1 MEKEYEKTHS
11 EKIAA
16 ELIKAIREGTAP
28 WQRPWQPGEAMA
40 SAPYNPF
47 TGNQYRGS
55 NSLYL
60 RLCGSQYEDPR
71 WLTYKQAQEMGAQ
84 VRKGES
90 GLTVQYVKK
99 GEMRDVLDEE
109 GNPKLDE
116 NGEIMRKFHIY
127 DKPCVFSAR
136 VFNAEQIDGMP
147 PLPPL
152 EERLPPP
159 GEINDR
165 VEAILQASEA
175 DIRHS
180 RGNRAFYSPTEDY
193 IMLPERDQFN
203 SQAGY
208 YATALHELGHWTGHF
223 SRLGRDLSNPFGSTG
238 YAKEELRAEIS
249 SFMNAQR
256 YGIPH
261 DPSQH
266 ASYVASWL
274 KVLEDDPQE
283 IIHAS
288 ADAASISNYIAT
300 FDRHLEQHQEIDR
313 KQQQQERQT
322 MTINEPVA
330 QAAAPN
336 VQTAVPEARIYLDVP
351 YAEKNQAKAL
361 GARWDSREKSWY
373 IPPDVDP
380 RPLQKWM
387 AGENIQHEAGKQ
399 NIDASVRAVLQQ
411 YLADN
416 LDVQQWS
423 GVTITK
429 GVAQYMGTGV
439 IFTDD
444 MPLPAQG
451 WMVFAIN
458 NDNSRTLLLDT
469 PSQDDAYAL
478 ADALDSIGKQIW
490 QKTDMNIAHI
500 AEKKT
505 FLAVPFEEKED
516 AKALGAKWDGVAKS
530 WYAPEGVDLA
540 PLQKWIPQNRVITA
554 PVNSDPMQEFAL
566 ALASAG
572 LVVKDIQADGQLHRV
587 PVEGRPHG
595 RDGAYKLHLDGL
607 KPAGFIQNFVTGHKE
622 NWKHDNGQRLSPEE
636 IAQQRAQLAAQKAE
650 REREREALQL
660 LAQRKA
666 IKEWEQ
672 APYADSNHPY
682 LVRKELDFDIVNK
695 LGIRQDKRGNLLIPM
710 INKDFQIQSLQ
721 RIGANGFKQFE
732 SGCKVSGCF
741 TILGDDYP
749 GEYKPRPGEKL
760 NPDKAE
766 PIIISTGVATG
777 ASIYMATGEPVVIA
791 FQDANLKEVAEE
803 LKAMYPYRS
812 FFIAGDNDQHN
823 VAKGLKNGGL
833 ESAKAAAKAVG
844 GHYAVPQFASNQVG
858 KEFSDFSDLHRIAG
872 LAAVK
877 RQLQAG
883 LSIARGN
890 VAEDKERQQAQK
902 QSQER
907 MQEKEVRQRKAD
919 EENAQKK
926 RRSRS
931 M

>member
-1 MEKEYEKTHS
+1 MEKEHEQTHS
-11 EKIAA
+11 EKVAA

-28 WQRPWQPGEAMA
+28 WQRPWQPGEAMV
-40 SAPYNPF
+40 SAPYNPT

-60 RLCGSQYEDPR
+60 RLLGSQYDDPR
-71 WLTYKQAQEMGAQ
+71 WLTYKQAQDMGAQ

-90 GLTVQYVKK
+90 GLTVQYVKY
-99 GEMRDVLDEE
+99 GEMRDVLDEQ
-109 GNPKLDE
+109 GNPKLNE
-116 NGEIMRKFHIY
+116 NGESMRKYHLY
-127 DKPCVFSAR
+127 DKPRIFSAR

-147 PLPPL
+147 PLPPP

-159 GEINDR
+159 GEINAR

-175 DIRHS
+175 DIRHA
-180 RGNRAFYSPTEDY
+180 RGNRAYYSSAEDY

-203 SQAGY
+203 SQADY
-208 YATALHELGHWTGHF
+208 YATALHELGHWTGHE
-223 SRLGRDLSNPFGSTG
+223 SRLDRDLGNPFGSVG

-261 DPSQH
+261 DPGQH

-283 IIHAS
+283 IIRAS
-288 ADAASISNYIAT
+288 ADAATISNYIAT

-313 KQQQQERQT
+313 KQQEQERQAIT
-322 MTINEPVA
+322 AERRTHQQEVPLQSRPSEQQM
-330 QAAAPN
+330 QDAPAN
-336 VQTAVPEARIYLDVP
+336 VDIA
-351 YAEKNQAKAL
+351 
-361 GARWDSREKSWY
+361 
-373 IPPDVDP
+373 
-380 RPLQKWM
+380 PLQKWVTEPDNKHST
-387 AGENIQHEAGKQ
+387 AEQLSTGSNQH
-399 NIDASVRAVLQQ
+399 QQ
-411 YLADN
+411 QE
-416 LDVQQWS
+416 VPVKS
-423 GVTITK
+423 
-429 GVAQYMGTGV
+429 AQE
-439 IFTDD
+439 
-444 MPLPAQG
+444 
-451 WMVFAIN
+451 
-458 NDNSRTLLLDT
+458 
-469 PSQDDAYAL
+469 
-478 ADALDSIGKQIW
+478 
-490 QKTDMNIAHI
+490 KTY
-500 AEKKT
+500 
-505 FLAVPFEEKED
+505 LAVPYEDKEN
-516 AKALGAKWDGVAKS
+516 AKALGAKWDGTAKS
-530 WYAPEGVDLA
+530 WYAPEGVDLT
-540 PLQKWIPQNRVITA
+540 PLQKWIPQDRAISA
-554 PVNSDPMQEFAL
+554 PVNSDPVQEFAL
-566 ALASAG
+566 ALAAAG
-572 LVVKDIQADGQLHRV
+572 LIVKDIQADGELHRV

-622 NWKHDNGQRLSPEE
+622 NWKHDSGQRLSPEE
-636 IAQQRAQLAAQKAE
+636 VAQQRAQLAAQKAE
-650 REREREALQL
+650 REKERAVLQWFAQREA
-660 LAQRKA
+660 ARK
-666 IKEWEQ
+666 WEE
-672 APYADSNHPY
+672 APLADSNHPY
-682 LVRKELDFDIVNK
+682 LVKKGLNFDIVDK
-695 LGIRQDKRGNLLIPM
+695 LGIRQDEKGNLLIPM
-710 INKDFQIQSLQ
+710 VNKDFQMQSLQ

-732 SGCKVSGCF
+732 SGCKVSGGF
-741 TILGDDYP
+741 TIIGNDYP
-749 GEYKPRPGEKL
+749 GEYRSDPRDKL

-777 ASIYMATGEPVVIA
+777 ASIHMATGEPVVIA

-844 GHYAVPQFASNQVG
+844 GHYAVPQFSSNQVG
-858 KEFSDFSDLHRIAG
+858 KEFSDYSDLHRIAG

-890 VAEDKERQQAQK
+890 VAEDKERRKAQK

-919 EENAQKK
+919 EENTLKK
-926 RRSRS
+926 RRSRA